1 MITLFLDT
9 STSKLILSIFKDNE
23 CLYYNEME
31 NSNDLSSKVL
41 PLIKES
47 LEQNSLLI
55 DNIDKIIVV
64 NGPGSFTG
72 VRVGVT
78 IAKTLAW
85 AKNIII
91 NTVSSLE
98 VLATT
103 KVDTKY
109 IVPLIDA
116 RRDAFYA
123 GMYDINGKV
132 IIEDSY
138 ISRIDLMN
146 KIKRHA
152 SLNDVTFV
160 SYDEITDLEIK
171 RPNLELIKIIK
182 KYSKKKSL
190 NPHAV
195 NPNYLKKVEAEE
207 KLNDKRNK

>member
-9 STSKLILSIFKDNE
+9 STSKLVISIYKDNE
-23 CLYYNEME
+23 CLYINEMD
-31 NSNDLSSKVL
+31 NANDLSSKVL
-41 PLIKES
+41 PLIKKS
-47 LEQNSLLI
+47 LEECNLMVDDI
-55 DNIDKIIVV
+55 NKIIVV

-78 IAKTLAW
+78 VAKTLAW

-98 VLATT
+98 VIATT
-103 KVDTKY
+103 NIDTKY
-109 IVPLIDA
+109 VVSIIDA

-123 GMYDINGKV
+123 AMYDKNGKN
-132 IIEDSY
+132 IIEESY
-138 ISRIDLMN
+138 ITRTDLFN

-152 SLNDVTFV
+152 SLNDITFV
-160 SYDEITDLEIK
+160 SYDDIK
-171 RPNLELIKIIK
+171 DIDTIKPKLELIKIIK

-190 NPHAV
+190 NPHSV

-207 KLNDKRNK
+207 KLNDKRN

>member
-9 STSKLILSIFKDNE
+9 STSKLIVGLYKDNE
-23 CLYYNEME
+23 CIYLNEMD
-31 NSNDLSSKVL
+31 NCNDLSSKVL

-47 LEQNSLLI
+47 FSEANLLI
-55 DNIDKIIVV
+55 DNINKIIVV

-85 AKNIII
+85 SKNIEI

-98 VLATT
+98 VIAST
-103 KVDTKY
+103 KVETEY

-123 GMYDINGKV
+123 AMYDKKGKK
-132 IIEDSY
+132 IIEETY
-138 ISRIDLMN
+138 ITRTDLLN

-160 SYDEITDLEIK
+160 SYDDITLINTVK
-171 RPNLELIKIIK
+171 PCLELIKIVK
-182 KYSKKKSL
+182 KYNKKKAL
-190 NPHAV
+190 NAHSV

-207 KLNDKRNK
+207 KLNDKGK